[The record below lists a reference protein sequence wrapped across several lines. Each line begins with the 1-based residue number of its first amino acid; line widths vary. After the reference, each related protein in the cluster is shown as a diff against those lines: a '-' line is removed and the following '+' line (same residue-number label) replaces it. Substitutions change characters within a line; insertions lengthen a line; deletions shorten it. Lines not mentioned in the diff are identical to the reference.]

1 MKALMGILL
10 AVAIFFGGYILVNQ
24 PDRIPDLILI
34 DSGGQPTNL
43 EDMRTGR
50 ENQML
55 VFMMHRCPISKYA
68 ATTVSQLVARY
79 RHKIAFTGLYF
90 GNQADASKY
99 RGLHKIPFPVYGIKG
114 APDPLAINELYE
126 EIGDNKGSRK
136 VIYGGTIVFIDQDR
150 YVLFKLVKDEIRE
163 LPERLADLGF

>member
-10 AVAIFFGGYILVNQ
+10 AAAIFLGGYTLINQ
-24 PDRIPDLILI
+24 PNRVPDLILI

-55 VFMMHRCPISKYA
+55 VFMMRKCPISKYSV
-68 ATTVSQLVARY
+68 TIVTQLVARY

-90 GNQADASKY
+90 GSRADARKY
-99 RGLHKIPFPVYGIKG
+99 RDAHKIPFPVYGIKG

-126 EIGDNKGSRK
+126 EIGDNKGTRK

-150 YVLFKLVKDEIRE
+150 YVLFKLSKDEIRE